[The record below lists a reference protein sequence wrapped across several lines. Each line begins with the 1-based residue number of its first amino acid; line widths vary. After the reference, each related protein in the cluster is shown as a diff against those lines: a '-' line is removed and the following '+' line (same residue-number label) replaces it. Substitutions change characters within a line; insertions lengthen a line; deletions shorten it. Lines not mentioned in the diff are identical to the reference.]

1 MLEGTMLL
9 HEMNYVYEVYRQRS
23 FTKAAQALY
32 IAQPS
37 LSQMVR
43 KAEARIGAPIFDR
56 STSPIG
62 VTELGRAYIR
72 AAEQVLQIE
81 ADLQQYL
88 DDTEKCLTGALTLGG
103 TTFFTSYVLPPLVSA
118 YSERYPGVELR
129 LHEAHTRQ
137 LKQELQEGTLDFALD
152 NTLLDPAIYEAVEI
166 QTEQV
171 ILAVPRALPVNEKAA
186 AFRLSAKE
194 LPQAG
199 APCVPLELFADTP
212 FLLLKE
218 GNDTRR
224 RAEQLCAQAG
234 FEPKIRLALDQQ
246 LAAYNLA
253 GYGLGA
259 AFISD
264 TLALSAPPD
273 ERLCFYR
280 IDSPDATRS
289 ISLFYKRTR
298 ALTAPMR
305 AMLTMLRLPEG
316 EERVFRQKIPNA

>member
-1 MLEGTMLL
+1 M
-9 HEMNYVYEVYRQRS
+9 
-23 FTKAAQALY
+23 
-32 IAQPS
+32 
-37 LSQMVR
+37 
-43 KAEARIGAPIFDR
+43 
-56 STSPIG
+56 
-62 VTELGRAYIR
+62 
-72 AAEQVLQIE
+72 QIE

-129 LHEAHTRQ
+129 LHEAHTGQ

-166 QTEQV
+166 QTEQM

-264 TLALSAPPD
+264 TLALAPRRTSGCAFTVSTARTQRAASACFTSAPGP
-273 ERLCFYR
+273 LPPPC
-280 IDSPDATRS
+280 
-289 ISLFYKRTR
+289 
-298 ALTAPMR
+298 APC
-305 AMLTMLRLPEG
+305 
-316 EERVFRQKIPNA
+316 

>member
-1 MLEGTMLL
+1 M
-9 HEMNYVYEVYRQRS
+9 
-23 FTKAAQALY
+23 
-32 IAQPS
+32 
-37 LSQMVR
+37 
-43 KAEARIGAPIFDR
+43 
-56 STSPIG
+56 
-62 VTELGRAYIR
+62 
-72 AAEQVLQIE
+72 QIE

-129 LHEAHTRQ
+129 LHEAHTGQ
-137 LKQELQEGTLDFALD
+137 LNQELQEGTLDFALD

-218 GNDTRR
+218 GNNTRR

-280 IDSPDATRS
+280 IDSPDAVRT

-305 AMLTMLRLPEG
+305 AMLTMLKPPEG

>member
-1 MLEGTMLL
+1 M
-9 HEMNYVYEVYRQRS
+9 
-23 FTKAAQALY
+23 
-32 IAQPS
+32 
-37 LSQMVR
+37 
-43 KAEARIGAPIFDR
+43 
-56 STSPIG
+56 
-62 VTELGRAYIR
+62 
-72 AAEQVLQIE
+72 
-81 ADLQQYL
+81 
-88 DDTEKCLTGALTLGG
+88 
-103 TTFFTSYVLPPLVSA
+103 
-118 YSERYPGVELR
+118 
-129 LHEAHTRQ
+129 
-137 LKQELQEGTLDFALD
+137 
-152 NTLLDPAIYEAVEI
+152 
-166 QTEQV
+166 
-171 ILAVPRALPVNEKAA
+171 NEKAA

-280 IDSPDATRS
+280 IDSPDAVRT

-298 ALTAPMR
+298 LLPPPCAPC
-305 AMLTMLRLPEG
+305 
-316 EERVFRQKIPNA
+316 

>member
-1 MLEGTMLL
+1 MLL

-129 LHEAHTRQ
+129 LHEAHTGQ

-253 GYGLGA
+253 DYGLGA

-316 EERVFRQKIPNA
+316 EE

>member
-1 MLEGTMLL
+1 MLL

-129 LHEAHTRQ
+129 LHEAHTGQ

-264 TLALSAPPD
+264 TLTLSAPPD

-305 AMLTMLRLPEG
+305 ALLTMLKPPEG

>member
-1 MLEGTMLL
+1 MLL

-129 LHEAHTRQ
+129 LHEAHTGQ

-280 IDSPDATRS
+280 IDSPDAVRT

-305 AMLTMLRLPEG
+305 ALLTMLKLPEG

>member
-1 MLEGTMLL
+1 MLL

-129 LHEAHTRQ
+129 LHEAHTGQ

-280 IDSPDATRS
+280 IDSPDAVRT

-305 AMLTMLRLPEG
+305 ALLTMLKPPKG

>member
-1 MLEGTMLL
+1 MLL

-88 DDTEKCLTGALTLGG
+88 DDTENCLTGALTLGG
-103 TTFFTSYVLPPLVSA
+103 TTFFTSYVLPPLVST

-129 LHEAHTRQ
+129 LHEAHTGQ

-166 QTEQV
+166 QKEQV
-171 ILAVPRALPVNEKAA
+171 ILAVPRALPANEKAA
-186 AFRLSAKE
+186 AFRLSAKD
-194 LPQAG
+194 LSQTG

-234 FEPKIRLALDQQ
+234 FAPKIRLALDQQ

-280 IDSPDATRS
+280 IDSPDAMRS

-305 AMLTMLRLPEG
+305 ALLTMLKLPEG
-316 EERVFRQKIPNA
+316 EE

>member
-129 LHEAHTRQ
+129 LHEAHTGQ

-280 IDSPDATRS
+280 IDSPDAVRT

-305 AMLTMLRLPEG
+305 AMLTMLTPPEG

>member
-129 LHEAHTRQ
+129 LHEAHTGQ

-152 NTLLDPAIYEAVEI
+152 NTLLDPATYEAVEI

-305 AMLTMLRLPEG
+305 ALRTMLKPPEG
-316 EERVFRQKIPNA
+316 EERVFRHKIPNA